1 MDREGSITD
10 MNRSSQKLPRTH
22 LSPLRI
28 TAIYVIFGGLW
39 IILSSQWASS
49 QAAAP
54 ESFLHLEIVK
64 GLLYI
69 VLTAALL
76 WFLCRSWSRQLKKAA
91 EAQHQTQVR
100 YEAYVKNSP
109 ISITVMDRQGQI
121 LEANAATEKLTGY
134 SRGELQG
141 MDIFALDATV
151 GQDETRRVFSEI
163 FETGQAVRE
172 RILQRKDG
180 THIDVKV
187 DGVRFEGEQA
197 ICFARDITE
206 RIQHERKLLMLN
218 AMLRAIRRVNKAII
232 EATEIEDLIQ
242 KICDVLVQDR
252 DFKHAWIALMG
263 KDDRPVHYCDAPKLK
278 DAAKLKAFL
287 NEGKLEA
294 CLSETRSEDGLVVA
308 QEPRSQ
314 CPDFPIMRGLED
326 CALLGMHFKYDDMDG
341 YIAMMANP
349 EIVDDEEEISLFR
362 EVCGDLQY
370 ALHTIG
376 VESEKTQALAD
387 LIEAKQAAE
396 DANRAK
402 DDFLAVMSHELRTP
416 LNPIIGFSEMLTE
429 TIRSEPEKTYVD
441 TILKAGNRQLELIDD
456 ILQYMQLH
464 RSKVKMSPVNF
475 RLFDLCKS
483 VIRDASANSSK
494 LDLRLTRGA
503 HGKAISKDLEV
514 VSDPQALR
522 SILDNLINNACKYTK
537 KGQVQLDLS
546 EVSDAPGEW
555 IFTVEDTG
563 IGIEPDIREKLF
575 EAFSQ
580 ADSSYTRRHEGIGL
594 GLAICKELVGL
605 LNGGITVESTPGQG
619 STFTVRLPLDAPSDA
634 ARAAL
639 TPTENKAR
647 VPHARFDRAVHVLA
661 VDDQPDNLFVL
672 DKMLTRAGGQV
683 TRAGDGAVAVELC
696 REHEYDIILMDLAMP
711 VMNGMEASQAIRAGS
726 SNAKT
731 PIIAVTADASPEIQ
745 KPCEKA
751 DIQAILTK
759 PIQAGE
765 LIELIQ
771 KHLR

>member
-1 MDREGSITD
+1 MNGIDTD
-10 MNRSSQKLPRTH
+10 MNRPLQKLPRTH

-28 TAIYVIFGGLW
+28 TAIYVIVGGLW
-39 IILSSQWASS
+39 IILSSRWASAH
-49 QAAAP
+49 AAEP
-54 ESFLHLEIVK
+54 GFFLQLEIVK

-69 VLTAALL
+69 ALTAALL
-76 WFLCRSWSRQLKKAA
+76 WFLCRSWSRQLKKTA

-109 ISITVMDRQGQI
+109 VSITVVDRQGKI
-121 LEANAATEKLTGY
+121 LEANAATEELTGY
-134 SRGELQG
+134 SCGELQG
-141 MDIFALDATV
+141 MHIFDLDATI
-151 GQDETRRVFSEI
+151 GKDETARVFSEI
-163 FETGQAVRE
+163 FEKGQAVRE
-172 RILQRKDG
+172 RIVLRKDG
-180 THIDVKV
+180 THIDVQV
-187 DGVRFEGEQA
+187 EGVRFEGEQA
-197 ICFARDITE
+197 ICFSSDITE

-218 AMLRAIRRVNKAII
+218 AMLRAIRRVNKAIV

-263 KDDRPVHYCDAPKLK
+263 KDGRPVHYCDAPKLK

-308 QEPRSQ
+308 KEPCSQ
-314 CPDFPIMRGLED
+314 CPDFPIMQGLED
-326 CALLGMHFKYDDMDG
+326 CALLGMHFKYDHMDG
-341 YIAMMANP
+341 YIVMMANP
-349 EIVDDEEEISLFR
+349 EIVEDEEEISLFR

-370 ALHTIG
+370 ALHMIE

-396 DANRAK
+396 DANKAK
-402 DDFLAVMSHELRTP
+402 DDFLAVMSHEMRTP
-416 LNPIIGFSEMLTE
+416 LNPIIGFSEMLVE

-464 RSKVKMSPVNF
+464 RSKVKMTPGNF
-475 RLFDLCKS
+475 RPFDLCES
-483 VIRDASANSSK
+483 VIRDASSANSSK
-494 LDLRLTRGA
+494 LDLRLTNGA

-514 VSDPQALR
+514 VSDQQALR
-522 SILDNLINNACKYTK
+522 GILDNLINNACKYTK
-537 KGQVQLDLS
+537 KGQAQLDLS
-546 EVSDAPGEW
+546 EVSDSPGEF
-555 IFTVEDTG
+555 IFTVKDTG

-594 GLAICKELVGL
+594 GLAICKKLVDL
-605 LNGGITVESTPGQG
+605 LNGKITVESTPGQG
-619 STFTVRLPLDAPSDA
+619 STFTVRLPLDASSSA
-634 ARAAL
+634 AKAAL
-639 TPTENKAR
+639 APGENKAR
-647 VPHARFDRAVHVLA
+647 VPHARFDQSVHVLA
-661 VDDQPDNLFVL
+661 VDDKPDNLFVL

-683 TRAGDGAVAVELC
+683 TRAEDGAVAVELC

-751 DIQAILTK
+751 GIQAILTK
-759 PIQAGE
+759 PIKSGE